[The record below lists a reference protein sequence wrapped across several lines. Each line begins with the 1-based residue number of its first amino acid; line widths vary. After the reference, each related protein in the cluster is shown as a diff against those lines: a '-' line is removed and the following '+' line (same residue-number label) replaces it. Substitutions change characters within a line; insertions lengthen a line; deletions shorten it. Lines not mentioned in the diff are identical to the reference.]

1 MEILGMLAAS
11 PGLVAG
17 ILILA
22 GGVFAWFRIR
32 NQVRMISR
40 AMFGTSSLAEGLER
54 QADILAE
61 TPKSVS
67 GMTKLCLPQIEA
79 DFPEFHWAQ
88 WRQMCENMLK
98 AYLEALSSQN
108 LALLERIRMSPS
120 GDGESGQSGLSQAA
134 DKEVHEAPAVS
145 EELKKQAAL
154 RIDDQRRRGVREIY
168 RQVKIHQTEI
178 SRYQK
183 EAGMCIIKLQSAVE
197 YYYEEKQI
205 AAESKGTERK
215 KGTRA
220 ESRKKER
227 KEQTRYNMELVYI
240 QDLSKVADPATA
252 VGVTCPNCGAPVT
265 RLGSRFCE
273 YCGTGIIPV
282 DVRVWKLHRV
292 EGETH

>member
-1 MEILGMLAAS
+1 MEILGVLAAS

-17 ILILA
+17 VLILA
-22 GGVFAWFRIR
+22 GGGFAWLRIR
-32 NQVRMISR
+32 KQVRMISR
-40 AMFGTSSLAEGLER
+40 AMFGTPSLAEGLER

-67 GMTKLCLPQIEA
+67 GMTRLCLPQIEA

-98 AYLEALSSQN
+98 AYLEALSCQN
-108 LALLERIRMSPS
+108 PALLEGIRVNPS
-120 GDGESGQSGLSQAA
+120 GDTGRRAGGPSLTGDEKG
-134 DKEVHEAPAVS
+134 KETLAVS

-154 RIDDQRRRGVREIY
+154 RIDDQKRRGVREIY

-197 YYYEEKQI
+197 YFFEERQTQEERKGMERKRRGK
-205 AAESKGTERK
+205 AESPSKERK
-215 KGTRA
+215 K
-220 ESRKKER
+220 
-227 KEQTRYNMELVYI
+227 QTRYNMELVYI
-240 QDLSKVADPATA
+240 QDLSKVADLATA

-265 RLGSRFCE
+265 KLGSRFCE

-292 EGETH
+292 EGENH